1 MRPWR
6 LCAHLARQHD
16 LLQLTGADALDG
28 PGDSALVRRRLGR
41 AGDAH
46 LADRGRIEHWKRL
59 VGQGAGRRGATSAL
73 SGSSPGA
80 SRVAAVRKV
89 LPVTSDGELGQD
101 EQRRRSDDQ

>member
-16 LLQLTGADALDG
+16 LLQLTGANALDG

-59 VGQGAGRRGATSAL
+59 VGEGAEPCAKRNQRALWVVARGEQGCRCEEGLVS
-73 SGSSPGA
+73 
-80 SRVAAVRKV
+80 
-89 LPVTSDGELGQD
+89 VTSDGELGQD
-101 EQRRRSDDQ
+101 EQRRWE